1 MAHTCSRYVESH
13 IPDAHLR
20 RMSQTSRDLR
30 RHPATRDLASWVI
43 TSVSIGQFAL
53 EARRSAS
60 VTHYYDCVVDIYY
73 SDSHCALRSQK
84 TRLEGGFSVPG
95 VTRFTLLLL
104 YVESSVRYVAFKS
117 A

>member
-1 MAHTCSRYVESH
+1 
-13 IPDAHLR
+13 
-20 RMSQTSRDLR
+20 MSQTSRDLR

-43 TSVSIGQFAL
+43 TSVSFGQFAL
-53 EARRSAS
+53 AARCS
-60 VTHYYDCVVDIYY
+60 VAFTRYYKRVVDIYY

-95 VTRFTLLLL
+95 VTGFTLFLL
-104 YVESSVRYVAFKS
+104 YVESSLRYVAFKS